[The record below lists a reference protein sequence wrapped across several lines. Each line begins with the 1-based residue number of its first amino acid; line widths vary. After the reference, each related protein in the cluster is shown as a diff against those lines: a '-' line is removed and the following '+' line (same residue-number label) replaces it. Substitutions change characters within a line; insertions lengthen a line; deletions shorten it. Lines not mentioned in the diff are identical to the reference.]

1 MFQNIEHLKLRF
13 KNLGATRL
21 FFKCLAENDNSKN
34 QIYLGGS
41 FAVLTYFQY
50 GEVSSFPDAKYPNFK
65 APIKLFWLD
74 SEQIE
79 QAPSAQLI
87 LYPQYP
93 EVRLSGFLRGCA
105 LAPSKFLQPTLASH
119 RSGVDG
125 RVLFFGTT
133 EDGMTLAYLA
143 EKNSAIAT
151 FAIHLA
157 TLSQDK
163 SLFHDLPLS
172 NLANK
177 SSKTILL
184 DALRNIHLSGFVDSV
199 RLNKL
204 GEKKP
209 YSARNGGGYTL
220 EALLGIKPNATAR
233 PDYLGWEVKAFS
245 SSRITL
251 MTPEPNSGFYGDN
264 GVEAFVKKYG
274 RKVANKNQLYFTGN
288 HLVDQLNITTGLK
301 LIVDGFDS
309 HSQKITNVN
318 GNILLLD
325 QNTHVAASWS
335 FSHLLNHWN
344 KKHACAAYVPFTN
357 NKGTPPKYQFGSPV
371 SLGEGTDFSKYL
383 NALAQ
388 KKIIFDPG
396 SKIENPDTV
405 NKSVKARSQ
414 FRINKKDLH
423 LLYENFEEIQL

>member
-1 MFQNIEHLKLRF
+1 MFQNIENLKSRF
-13 KNLGATRL
+13 RSLGATRL

-50 GEVSSFPDAKYPNFK
+50 GNVTPFPEAKYPNFK
-65 APIKLFWLD
+65 APIKLYWLD
-74 SEQIE
+74 AENIE
-79 QAPSAQLI
+79 QATSAQLI

-105 LAPSKFLQPTLASH
+105 LAPSKLLQPMLASQ
-119 RSGVDG
+119 RSGIDG

-133 EDGMTLAYLA
+133 EDGTTLVYLA
-143 EKNSAIAT
+143 EKNSALAT
-151 FAIHLA
+151 FAINLA
-157 TLSQDK
+157 NRTQNK
-163 SLFHDLPLS
+163 SLFHDIPLS
-172 NLANK
+172 NVNEK
-177 SSKTILL
+177 SSKILLL
-184 DALRNIHLSGFVDSV
+184 DALREIHQCGFVESV

-204 GEKKP
+204 GERIP

-220 EALLGIKPNATAR
+220 EAMLGIKPNALAA

-264 GVEAFVKKYG
+264 GVEAFVRKYG
-274 RKVANKNQLYFTGN
+274 RKVESKNQLYFTGN
-288 HLVDQLNITTGLK
+288 HIVDQSNKTTGLK
-301 LIVDGFDS
+301 LKVDGFDS
-309 HSQKITNVN
+309 HSKKITDVN
-318 GNILLLD
+318 GNIFLLD
-325 QNTHVAASWS
+325 QNTQVAASWS

-344 KKHACAAYVPFTN
+344 RKHASAAYVPFTN
-357 NKGTPPKYQFGSPV
+357 DKGTPPKYHFGSPV

-388 KKIIFDPG
+388 SKIIFDPG
-396 SKIENPDTV
+396 SKIENPDTEH
-405 NKSVKARSQ
+405 KSVKARSQ

-423 LLYENFEEIQL
+423 LLYENFEEIKL

>member
-1 MFQNIEHLKLRF
+1 LFQNIENLKSRF
-13 KNLGATRL
+13 KSLGATRL

-41 FAVLTYFQY
+41 FAVLSYFQY
-50 GEVSSFPDAKYPNFK
+50 GNVTSFPDAKYPNFK
-65 APIKLFWLD
+65 APIKLYWFD
-74 SEQIE
+74 AEHIE
-79 QAPSAQLI
+79 QATSAQLI

-93 EVRLSGFLRGCA
+93 EVRLSGFLRACT
-105 LAPSKFLQPTLASH
+105 LAPSKFLQPTLASK
-119 RSGVDG
+119 RSGIDG

-133 EDGMTLAYLA
+133 EDGTTLVYLA

-157 TLSQDK
+157 GLTQDK
-163 SLFHDLPLS
+163 TLFHDLSLS
-172 NLANK
+172 NLVQK
-177 SSKTILL
+177 PSKILLL
-184 DALRNIHLSGFVDSV
+184 DALREIHLSGFVDSI

-204 GEKKP
+204 GERKP

-220 EALLGIKPNATAR
+220 EALLGIKPNAVAG

-264 GVEAFVKKYG
+264 GVEAFVRKYG
-274 RKVANKNQLYFTGN
+274 RQVANKNQLYFTGN
-288 HLVDQLNITTGLK
+288 HVFDQSNKTTGLK

-309 HSQKITNVN
+309 NNQKITNVN
-318 GNILLLD
+318 GSILLID
-325 QNTHVAASWS
+325 QNVHVAASWS

-344 KKHACAAYVPFTN
+344 KKHASAAYVPFKN

-383 NALAQ
+383 HALAQ
-388 KKIIFDPG
+388 GKIIFDPG
-396 SKIENPDTV
+396 SKVENPDTI

-423 LLYENFEEIQL
+423 LLYEHFEEVQL